1 MSCVHEQWQ
10 EWSTEQPGQVI
21 CKQTQ
26 VSKIIAK
33 LPQVAF
39 LVWNP
44 SQPYP
49 GIRNKDDMIILEKKS
64 GPNNQ
69 NVQQFAKMEPPTSP

>member
-1 MSCVHEQWQ
+1 MGKCLNVLAISWVHEQWQ
-10 EWSTEQPGQVI
+10 ELFAEQPGQVI

-44 SQPYP
+44 SQPCP
-49 GIRNKDDMIILEKKS
+49 GIRNKDDVVILEKKS
-64 GPNNQ
+64 GQNNQ
-69 NVQQFAKMEPPTSP
+69 NM